1 VEIKINLRHRMNLLL
16 LILVPSITAVAVLFM
31 RNKQQV
37 KWFSL
42 AGAAIQFVLAIILFI
57 QFRNEVASGNTDQM
71 LFQQQ
76 YDWFPSWHIGFHL
89 GVDGISVAMVLLTAF
104 VVIAGVLVSWNIEK
118 MTKEFYFLLLLLSV
132 GAYGFFISLDL
143 FILFF
148 FLEIAVIPKYL
159 LIGIWGSG
167 NKEYSAN
174 KLALMLMGGSAL
186 VLVGLLGLYFTG
198 PERTFDLLKLSRL
211 NIPVATQMVCFPLL
225 FIGFGVFTG
234 LFPFH
239 TWVPDG
245 HSSAPTAGSMFL
257 AGISMKLGGYGCL
270 RVATYLLPEGA
281 REYANI
287 IIILSTIGIFYGAFV
302 TMMQKDLKYINAYS
316 SVSHCGF
323 VLLGIGML
331 TKTAITGAV
340 IQMVSHGLMTAL
352 FFAVIG
358 MIYERT
364 HTRMVNEMGGLL
376 KKLPFIITVLFIV
389 GFCSLGLPGL
399 SGFVA
404 EMTIFIGSWQHPD
417 TFHRVATILA
427 TMSIVVTAVYILRAI
442 TKVAMGPIK
451 EMYTHLADAT
461 WNEKLAAGILLFGI
475 LAIGVAPFWLN
486 DLIAPGAEIIMQ
498 KITGGQ

>member
-1 VEIKINLRHRMNLLL
+1 MNLTL
-16 LILVPSITAVAVLFM
+16 LILVPLITAVAVLLM

-37 KWFSL
+37 KWL
-42 AGAAIQFVLAIILFI
+42 ALTGATVQLVLAFALLFAY
-57 QFRNEVASGNTDQM
+57 RNEVASGNTTQF

-76 YDWFPSWHIGFHL
+76 YEWFPSWHISFHL

-104 VVIAGVLVSWNIEK
+104 VVIAGVLVSWNIES
-118 MTKEFYFLLLLLSV
+118 MTKEFYFLLILLSF

-167 NKEYSAN
+167 KKEYSAN

-186 VLVGLLGLYFTG
+186 VLVGLLGLYFSSE
-198 PERTFDLLKLSRL
+198 ERTFDLMKLSQL
-211 NIPVATQMVCFPLL
+211 NIPVNIQLICFPLL
-225 FIGFGVFTG
+225 FVGFGVFTA

-270 RVATYLLPEGA
+270 RVATYVMPEGA
-281 REYANI
+281 KEYANI
-287 IIILSTIGIFYGAFV
+287 IIVLSTIAILYGAFA
-302 TMMQKDLKYINAYS
+302 TMMQKDLKYMNAYS
-316 SVSHCGF
+316 SISHVGF
-323 VLLGIGML
+323 VLFGIGML
-331 TKTAITGAV
+331 TKTAMTGAV

-364 HTRMVNEMGGLL
+364 HTRQINEMGGLL
-376 KKLPFIITVLFIV
+376 KVMPFITTVLFIV
-389 GFCSLGLPGL
+389 GLCSLGLPGL

-404 EMTIFIGSWQHPD
+404 EVTVFIGAWQHPD
-417 TFHRVATILA
+417 FFHRFATVLA
-427 TMSIVVTAVYILRAI
+427 CMSIVVTAVYILRAI
-442 TKVAMGPIK
+442 SKTAMGPIK
-451 EMYTHLADAT
+451 ESFFNLPDAK
-461 WNEKLAAGILLFGI
+461 WNEKLAAIILIAGIV
-475 LAIGVAPFWLN
+475 AIGVAPFWLN
-486 DLIAPGAEIIMQ
+486 DLIGPGAEIIMQ
-498 KITGGQ
+498 KLTLVH

>member
-1 VEIKINLRHRMNLLL
+1 MNLSL
-16 LILVPSITAVAVLFM
+16 LILLPLLTAIVILLM
-31 RNKQQV
+31 RNAAQV
-37 KWFSL
+37 KWVAL
-42 AGAAIQFVLAIILFI
+42 AGAALQFVLAFVLLFT
-57 QFRNEVASGNTDQM
+57 FREQRVGGNAAQM
-71 LFQQQ
+71 LFESQ
-76 YDWFPSWHIGFHL
+76 YNWFPSLGISFHL
-89 GVDGISVAMVLLTAF
+89 GVDGISVAMILLTAF
-104 VVIAGVLVSWNIEK
+104 VVIAGVLVSWNVTK
-118 MTKEFYFLLLLLSV
+118 MTKEFYFLLILLSL

-167 NKEYSAN
+167 KKEYSAN

-186 VLVGLLGLYFTG
+186 VLVGLLGIYFSGT
-198 PERTFDLLKLSRL
+198 EHSFDLLKLSQL
-211 NIPVATQMVCFPLL
+211 NIPVQTQMICFPLL
-225 FIGFGVFTG
+225 FVGFGVFTA

-270 RVATYLLPEGA
+270 RVATYLMPEGA
-281 REYANI
+281 KEYATI
-287 IIILSTIGIFYGAFV
+287 IIVLSVIAILYGAFA

-331 TKTAITGAV
+331 TKTSMTGAV
-340 IQMVSHGLMTAL
+340 MQMVSHGLMTAL

-364 HTRMVNEMGGLL
+364 HTRQVSEMSGLL
-376 KKLPFIITVLFIV
+376 KRMPFIISILFIV
-389 GFCSLGLPGL
+389 GLCSLGLPGL

-404 EMTIFIGSWQHPD
+404 EMTVFMGSWEHPD
-417 TFHRVATILA
+417 TFRRVATILA
-427 TMSIVVTAVYILRAI
+427 CLSIVVTAVYILRAV
-442 TKVAMGPIK
+442 TKTAMGPLTTGFENLK
-451 EMYTHLADAT
+451 DAT
-461 WNEKLAAGILLFGI
+461 WNEKLAALILLAGI
-475 LAIGVAPFWLN
+475 IAIGVAPFWLN
-486 DLIAPGAEIIMQ
+486 DLIRPGAEIIMQ
-498 KITGGQ
+498 KLSIPK

>member
-1 VEIKINLRHRMNLLL
+1 MNLIS
-16 LILVPSITAVAVLFM
+16 LILLPLLTAVAIL
-31 RNKQQV
+31 
-37 KWFSL
+37 L
-42 AGAAIQFVLAIILFI
+42 AGNAKQVRVIALAGSALQLILACMLLYLFNAEKAA
-57 QFRNEVASGNTDQM
+57 GNTAVM
-71 LFQQQ
+71 LFETQ
-76 YDWFPSWHIGFHL
+76 YNWFPAWNITFHL
-89 GVDGISVAMVLLTAF
+89 GVDGISVSMILLTAF
-104 VVIAGVLVSWNIEK
+104 VVIAGVLVSWNVSK
-118 MTKEFYFLLLLLSV
+118 MTKEFYFLLILLSM

-167 NKEYSAN
+167 KKEYAAN

-186 VLVGLLGLYFTG
+186 VLVGLLGVYFSG
-198 PERTFDLLKLSRL
+198 NMHSFDLLKLSQQH
-211 NIPVATQMVCFPLL
+211 IPADVQKICFPLL
-225 FIGFGVFTG
+225 FAGFGIFG
-234 LFPFH
+234 ALFPFH

-270 RVATYLLPEGA
+270 RVATFLLPEGA

-287 IIILSTIGIFYGAFV
+287 IIVLSAIAVLYGAFA

-340 IQMVSHGLMTAL
+340 MQMISHGLMTAL

-364 HTRMVNEMGGLL
+364 HTREVDEMGGLL
-376 KKLPFIITVLFIV
+376 KVMPFVTTVLFIV
-389 GFCSLGLPGL
+389 GLCSLGLPGL

-404 EMTIFIGSWQHPD
+404 EMTVFVGSWEHAD
-417 TFHRVATILA
+417 IFHRIATIA
-427 TMSIVVTAVYILRAI
+427 ACMSIVVTAVYILRAI
-442 TKVAMGPIK
+442 GKVAMGPLK
-451 EMYTHLADAT
+451 AGYEQLSDAT
-461 WNEKLAAGILLFGI
+461 WNEKLAAIILIIGII
-475 LAIGVAPFWLN
+475 AIGVAPFWLN
-486 DLIAPGAEIIMQ
+486 DLLDPATREIMD
-498 KITGGQ
+498 KVAGK

>member
-1 VEIKINLRHRMNLLL
+1 MNLSL
-16 LILVPSITAVAVLFM
+16 LILWPLLTAVVVLCM
-31 RNKQQV
+31 RNATQV
-37 KWFSL
+37 KWVSL
-42 AGAAIQFVLAIILFI
+42 TGASVQFILAFVLLFA
-57 QFRNEVASGNTDQM
+57 FRNERLAGNTAQM
-71 LFQQQ
+71 LFELQ
-76 YDWFPSWHIGFHL
+76 YNWFPAWHISFHL
-89 GVDGISVAMVLLTAF
+89 GVDGISVAMILLTAF
-104 VVIAGVLVSWNIEK
+104 VVIAGVLVSWNVTK
-118 MTKEFYFLLLLLSV
+118 MTKEFYFLLILLSL

-167 NKEYSAN
+167 KKEYSAN

-186 VLVGLLGLYFTG
+186 VLVGLLGTYFNTS
-198 PERTFDLLKLSRL
+198 EHTFDLILLSRAA
-211 NIPVATQMVCFPLL
+211 IPVEVQKICFPLL
-225 FIGFGVFTG
+225 FVGFGVFTA

-270 RVATYLLPEGA
+270 RVATYLMPQGA
-281 REYANI
+281 QEYATI
-287 IIILSTIGIFYGAFV
+287 IIILSVIAILYGAFA

-331 TKTAITGAV
+331 TRTSMTGAV
-340 IQMVSHGLMTAL
+340 MQMVSHGLMTAL

-364 HTRMVNEMGGLL
+364 HTRQVSEMGGLL
-376 KKLPFIITVLFIV
+376 KTMPFISTVLFIV
-389 GFCSLGLPGL
+389 GLCSLGLPGL

-404 EMTIFIGSWQHPD
+404 EMTVFMGSWQHPD
-417 TFHRVATILA
+417 AFSRVATILA
-427 TMSIVVTAVYILRAI
+427 CISIVVTAVYILRAVGQ
-442 TKVAMGPIK
+442 TAMGPIK
-451 EMYTHLADAT
+451 ESYRHLTDAA
-461 WNEKLAAGILLFGI
+461 WNEKLAAIILIVGII
-475 LAIGVAPFWLN
+475 AIGTAPFWLN
-486 DLIAPGAEIIMQ
+486 DLINPATELINEKLMRMGPID
-498 KITGGQ
+498 